1 MTCQLKINHT
11 LSTIPSR
18 NINNIMVLFLGIY
31 IRDYW
36 TDKPRNN
43 NLFVLTPMLALY
55 STAT

>member
-1 MTCQLKINHT
+1 MEYSVQCICAY
-11 LSTIPSR
+11 
-18 NINNIMVLFLGIY
+18 NIMVLFLGIY